1 MEPTTIVNSQQ
12 AWLQTLQTQLAVPD
26 EAGFRA
32 LSNARDQQEA
42 ALTAG
47 IAALTRQKESAMQR
61 FDAAIAQQQQALAA
75 LQAGDANHGRV
86 LEDVAPKQ

>member
-1 MEPTTIVNSQQ
+1 MEPATIVNSQQ
-12 AWLQTLQTQLAVPD
+12 AWLQTLQKQLTAPD
-26 EAGFRA
+26 EAEFRA

-47 IAALTRQKESAMQR
+47 IAALTRQKDSAVQR

-75 LQAGDANHGRV
+75 LQAGNANHARV
-86 LEDVAPKQ
+86 LEDVPAKP

>member
-12 AWLQTLQTQLAVPD
+12 AWLQTLQKHLAVPD

-47 IAALTRQKESAMQR
+47 IAALTRQKDSAIKR
-61 FDAAIAQQQQALAA
+61 FDAAITQQQQALAA
-75 LQAGDANHGRV
+75 LQAGDANHARV
-86 LEDVAPKQ
+86 LEDVPPKQ